1 MAKNVVCRGDCSMW
15 AWDEG
20 AFCSCWI
27 NYYRCSLYPADRWCW
42 VQPGP
47 YWLPA
52 CWTCPFLREEL
63 TSPHTTV
70 DSFVFS
76 SFCLTCVDALWAD
89 TYQSRRFPGE
99 LTPFPLCSALS
110 VTHNSPTLKSALSDI
125 NAAAP
130 VFFRLVLS
138 WNIFLH
144 TFTFTLY
151 TSLYLKWFLVAVI

>member
-1 MAKNVVCRGDCSMW
+1 MWSVVGTVPCELETKAPSALVGLIITDVHYIQPTNGVEFSQVLTDFLPVGPAPFWERG
-15 AWDEG
+15 
-20 AFCSCWI
+20 
-27 NYYRCSLYPADRWCW
+27 
-42 VQPGP
+42 
-47 YWLPA
+47 
-52 CWTCPFLREEL
+52 
-63 TSPHTTV
+63 V
-70 DSFVFS
+70 DVSTYNSGFVFS